1 MRWKNFPLQ
10 DETSLGVLDYNAVR
24 TSLQKETLKKKRKNS
39 WFSDEERYQIGKYA
53 SIYGPTAIVKKF
65 KKSHLHLKFAEST
78 ARSLR
83 TKYEELL
90 KSKSREFFKDLI
102 TETR

>member
-1 MRWKNFPLQ
+1 MENFPSQ

-53 SIYGPTAIVKKF
+53 SIYRPTAAVK
-65 KKSHLHLKFAEST
+65 S
-78 ARSLR
+78 
-83 TKYEELL
+83 L
-90 KSKSREFFKDLI
+90 KSPTPRVYVLGKKPFQAHGV
-102 TETR
+102 